1 MFRVQC
7 TAIIFPARRCVPWKN
22 SSRRR
27 RGGFGP
33 PSIDRRRG
41 ERCFL
46 SPRLVVRKYYSSEK
60 KKSPAPSSKDSKL
73 LLLTAPIFCKAKGS
87 LNSPRSPFIPI
98 LSQFSRIIFF
108 CDRKESLKGKREKET
123 FFLRSLGKDN
133 ENISVNQERGAVE
146 RLVRAYEALATA
158 AIVPTWK
165 RSLHLVCFLSPPP
178 PSLPLLLARH
188 RDTLGSC
195 PPFPLFIIT
204 FLLFLHDSLL
214 RAELTTREAAR
225 YISEIIRLLGSY
237 AFTLIHPL
245 ARSFSRPPLSRVPKA
260 TATHPKSFAPFR
272 QPTKNRSSSRF
283 SRAANP
289 PASPRF
295 PLRNP
300 FLHLCTDLLSTN
312 A

>member
-1 MFRVQC
+1 MIAEFMFRVQC

-98 LSQFSRIIFF
+98 LSRIFPNYIFL
-108 CDRKESLKGKREKET
+108 RSKGKFKGKKRKGD

-133 ENISVNQERGAVE
+133 ENISVNQERGAVG

-188 RDTLGSC
+188 RDTLGVLSSLS
-195 PPFPLFIIT
+195 PLYYYF
-204 FLLFLHDSLL
+204 
-214 RAELTTREAAR
+214 
-225 YISEIIRLLGSY
+225 
-237 AFTLIHPL
+237 
-245 ARSFSRPPLSRVPKA
+245 PPLSPRLSAPRGVN
-260 TATHPKSFAPFR
+260 HP
-272 QPTKNRSSSRF
+272 
-283 SRAANP
+283 
-289 PASPRF
+289 
-295 PLRNP
+295 
-300 FLHLCTDLLSTN
+300 
-312 A
+312 